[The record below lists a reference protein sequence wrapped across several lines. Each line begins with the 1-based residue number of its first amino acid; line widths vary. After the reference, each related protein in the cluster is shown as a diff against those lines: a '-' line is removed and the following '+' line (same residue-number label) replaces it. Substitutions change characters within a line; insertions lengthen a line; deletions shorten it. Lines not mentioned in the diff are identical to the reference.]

1 VSLPDLLN
9 QSVTIVRRSEVDDDA
24 FDPAPT
30 ETLVVTTGEL
40 QQTQR
45 TEPVA
50 EGELSVTT
58 WLLVLPAGTTIDTG
72 DGVSVDGSVYEVV
85 GDSWRARNP
94 RTRLE
99 SHVEATLKRTG
110 GEGGS

>member
-1 VSLPDLLN
+1 
-9 QSVTIVRRSEVDDDA
+9 VTIVRRSEVDDDA
-24 FDPAPT
+24 FDPAPG
-30 ETLVVTTGEL
+30 ETLVVTIGEL

-58 WLLVLPAGTTIDTG
+58 WLLVLPAGTVIDTG
-72 DGVSVDGSVYEVV
+72 DGVIADGSVYEVI

-99 SHVEATLKRTG
+99 SHVECTIKRTG